1 MEQPDSDFLQELE
14 QLRQTEILALL
25 DDLRKENLTLKLH
38 LESVVATAAKNE
50 KIWRHFIEIER
61 ILFRTLQLEQLVEEL
76 LHEIK
81 ERFQLDEIVL
91 FINHPEILERFFPDV
106 SLESEPIA
114 ENTWILPLPVED
126 AQALFGEGPA
136 PFLLS
141 SENLDRFRDFLPGGA
156 SRLGSGVI
164 VPLHFHQMLFGCLFL
179 GSKDAERYR
188 HGDGTDLLQQ
198 LGSKIALCLD
208 NCLIYERVKDIAVQ
222 DRWTGL
228 LSFFQIHTI
237 LEREFRKACRQ
248 EAPLSLILMD
258 LDFFQQAE
266 EQSDIGTEVLKHVAG
281 LLREIFTE
289 NDAFIGRYG
298 SNEFVAVLPE
308 AAGWEAEKIATYLSQ
323 LIRKSPCRYENAAI
337 LIHPTMAAVE
347 LEDSMKHP
355 EDMLDTAYLKLCQ
368 LKMSRSRSTD

>member
-50 KIWRHFIEIER
+50 KIWRHFMEIER

-126 AQALFGEGPA
+126 AQALFGEGPV

-141 SENLDRFRDFLPGGA
+141 SANLDRFRDFLPNGA
-156 SRLGSGVI
+156 SRLGSGVM

-198 LGSKIALCLD
+198 LGAKIALCLD

-248 EAPLSLILMD
+248 ETPLSLILMD

-289 NDAFIGRYG
+289 DDAFIGRYG
-298 SNEFVAVLPE
+298 SNEFVVVLPE

-323 LIRKSPCRYENAAI
+323 LIRKSPCRYGNAAI
-337 LIHPTMAAVE
+337 LIHPTMAAIE
-347 LEDSMKHP
+347 LEESMKHP

-368 LKMSRSRSTD
+368 LKMSRPRSTD